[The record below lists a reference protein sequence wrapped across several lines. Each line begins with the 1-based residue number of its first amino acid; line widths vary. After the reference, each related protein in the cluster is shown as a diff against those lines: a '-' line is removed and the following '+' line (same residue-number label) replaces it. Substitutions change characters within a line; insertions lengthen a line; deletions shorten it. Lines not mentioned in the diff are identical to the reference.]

1 MGQVWAVLMS
11 SGSLGNIFL
20 LGGAFF
26 DTQFPAIPV
35 ERASCAVFSLFS
47 SFFFFGGGQHAVI
60 VKDGCLLIL
69 CLVGTELGLEG
80 FFLGVF

>member
-47 SFFFFGGGQHAVI
+47 SFFFWGGGATCCNCERRLFAYTLSSWYRT
-60 VKDGCLLIL
+60 GS
-69 CLVGTELGLEG
+69 
-80 FFLGVF
+80 